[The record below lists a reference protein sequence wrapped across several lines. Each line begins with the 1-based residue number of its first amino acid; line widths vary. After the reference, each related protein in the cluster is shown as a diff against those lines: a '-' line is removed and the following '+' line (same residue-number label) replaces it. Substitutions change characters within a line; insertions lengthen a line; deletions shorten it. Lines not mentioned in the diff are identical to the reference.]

1 MMTSSDPIADMLTRI
16 RNAGVARLPLVELPS
31 SSIKHEVAKILR
43 DSGYLK
49 SVELKEETPQNRLV
63 LGLKFDKRNR
73 SIIHGIHRL
82 SKPGRRR
89 YVGKDEIPHVKNGL
103 GICVLT
109 TSKGIM
115 TGEQAR
121 QQGVGGELICE
132 VW

>member
-16 RNAGVARLPLVELPS
+16 RNAGIARLPKVELPS
-31 SSIKHEVAKILR
+31 SKIKFQIANILKE
-43 DSGYLK
+43 SGYLT
-49 SVELKEETPQNRLV
+49 SVELKEQAPQNRLI
-63 LGLKFDKRNR
+63 LGIKFDRR
-73 SIIHGIHRL
+73 SRGIIHGIHRL

-89 YVGKDEIPHVKNGL
+89 YVGKDEIPLVKNGL

-121 QQGVGGELICE
+121 AQGVGGELICE